1 MVKKEISISE
11 IGGFQIG
18 HADDKEGVTGCTV
31 LLFDECAP
39 AGVDIRGG
47 GPASSCLLYTS
58 ARSVM
63 LAFTKRK
70 FLRSMTGASVDRFPA
85 YVRQSRQM
93 MR

>member
-47 GPASSCLLYTS
+47 LWPSRETPLLNPLPMQLASMQFCSQEDLLLGW
-58 ARSVM
+58 M
-63 LAFTKRK
+63 LQ
-70 FLRSMTGASVDRFPA
+70 GV
-85 YVRQSRQM
+85 
-93 MR
+93 